1 MSTLSQELEIRL
13 AELAKVPVLL
23 VASDYDGTLSPI
35 VSDPAQAVPHREA
48 MVALHSLAVLPRT
61 HVTIIS
67 GRSLRDLAGLTGSPG
82 NVHLVGSHGSEFD
95 PDFAAKLPQ
104 AAIDL
109 REELETKLGEIA
121 EGTKGCAIEVKPA
134 SVAFHYRNAEQSKGE
149 RAAQAVL
156 ELAKSTRG
164 VQLKRGKMVVELG
177 VIDADKGKALETI
190 RHRVAATAAL
200 FLGDD
205 VTDEDAFATLRGPDL
220 GIKVGPGDSAAS
232 VRIGSTQEVAL
243 VLARVAELRAE
254 HLAGSHA
261 APIDEHSML
270 SDQRTVALVD
280 GRARVTWLCTPR
292 IDSPAIFSELLGGPD
307 AGYFSVREVGG
318 SEPVSQRYVDGSLV
332 LETQWNTMRVTD
344 YLDCS
349 QGRPTEDAGRVS
361 LIRVLEGTG
370 RAHLELA
377 PRLDFG
383 RTPTHLTCDGA
394 GVAVTEVID
403 SIVVRSTGVRW
414 EIHQEGQHHT
424 AYAEVDLSQGPVVLE
439 LCFGEP
445 QDLPGPMSE
454 SDRREQTRVFWS
466 DWLSKLKL
474 PRLRGELMETSALVL
489 RGLVH
494 GPTGAIAAAGTTS
507 LPEQLGGVRN
517 WDYRYCWPRDA
528 SMSATTLVRLG
539 STHEAMALL
548 DWMLGAVAQ
557 AGSAE
562 RLAPIYDVRGNE
574 PPPEAEIAQLSGY
587 AGSRPVR
594 IGNAAAKQVQL
605 DVFGPI
611 AELVWQLCKAGAA
624 LGEAHRAM
632 VEAMADAVI
641 RRWREPDHGIWEIR
655 GPLQH
660 HVHSKTMCWVTLD
673 RAAKIAGH
681 LGKTPKRAYREASDA
696 IRSEVIEQG
705 WNESAGAF
713 TASYGSG
720 ELDAA
725 VLTMGLTGLIEPT
738 DTRFIKT
745 VEAIERHL
753 RDGSTVY
760 RYLYDDGLPGREG
773 GFHICSLW
781 LVEAYALIGRVDDA
795 GAFFHEIADLAGP
808 TGLLSEQHDPQTSA
822 ALGNH
827 PQAYSHLGL
836 IDAALRL
843 ESLGGALPCG

>member
-1 MSTLSQELEIRL
+1 MSTLTPELEAQL

-23 VASDYDGTLSPI
+23 VATDYDGTLSPI
-35 VSDPAQAVPHREA
+35 VSDPAQATPHREA
-48 MVALHSLAVLPRT
+48 MVALHSLALLPRT

-67 GRSLRDLAGLTGSPG
+67 GRSLRDLAELTGSPG

-104 AAIDL
+104 AAIEL
-109 REELETKLGEIA
+109 RERLEAQLGEIA
-121 EGTKGCAIEVKPA
+121 EQTPGCAIEIKPA
-134 SVAFHYRNAEQSKGE
+134 SVAFHYRNAELVAGE
-149 RAAQAVL
+149 HAAQAVL
-156 ELAKSTRG
+156 EIANKTAD

-190 RHRVAATAAL
+190 RHRVAASAAI

-205 VTDEDAFATLRGPDL
+205 VTDEDAFDTLRGPDL
-220 GIKVGPGDSAAS
+220 GIKVGEGESRAA
-232 VRIGSTQEVAL
+232 VRIASTQDVAL
-243 VLARVAELRAE
+243 VLARICELRAE

-261 APIDEHSML
+261 TPIDQHSML

-280 GRARVTWLCTPR
+280 GSARITWLCAPR
-292 IDSPAIFSELLGGPD
+292 IDSPSLFSELLGGPD
-307 AGYFSVREVGG
+307 AGYFAIGDAHKTK
-318 SEPVSQRYVDGSLV
+318 PVSQRYLDGTLV
-332 LETQWNTMRVTD
+332 LETRWDAMRVTE

-349 QGRPTEDAGRVS
+349 RGKPMQHAGHVE
-361 LIRVLEGTG
+361 LIRVIEGTG
-370 RAHLELA
+370 RALIEFA

-383 RTPTHLTCDGA
+383 RTPTHLAAVDG
-394 GVAVTEVID
+394 GLEIIEVLD
-403 SIVVRSTGVRW
+403 SVVVRSPGVEW
-414 EIHQEGQHHT
+414 TICEQGPHHT
-424 AYAEVDLSQGPVVLE
+424 ARAEVDLSNGPVVLE
-439 LCFGEP
+439 LHFGTDDTRRASSPSRLAEP
-445 QDLPGPMSE
+445 
-454 SDRREQTRVFWS
+454 DRRKQTSAFWR
-466 DWLSKLKL
+466 DWLEGLKL
-474 PRLRGELMETSALVL
+474 PTLRRDLMETSALVL

-528 SMSATTLVRLG
+528 SMTAATLVRIG
-539 STHEAMALL
+539 SPNEALALL
-548 DWMLGAVAQ
+548 DWMTGVVAT

-574 PPPEAEIAQLSGY
+574 PPPEAEIPQLSGY

-611 AELVWQLCKAGAA
+611 VDLVWQLCNAGVAITDT
-624 LGEAHRAM
+624 HFAM
-632 VEAMADAVI
+632 VESMADAVM
-641 RRWREPDHGIWEIR
+641 RRWQEPDHGIWEIR

-673 RAAKIAGH
+673 RAAKITEHVSA
-681 LGKTPKRAYREASDA
+681 KPKSDYRANADV
-696 IRSEVIEQG
+696 IRSDVLDRG
-705 WNESAGAF
+705 WNETVGAY
-713 TASYGSG
+713 TASYGSD

-725 VLTMGLTGLIEPT
+725 VLTLGLCGLV
-738 DTRFIKT
+738 DADDARFAKT
-745 VEAIERHL
+745 VGAIEHHL

-773 GFHICSLW
+773 GFHICALW
-781 LVEAYALIGRVDDA
+781 LVEAYALIGRHDDA
-795 GAFFHEIADLAGP
+795 IALFNEIADLAGP
-808 TGLLSEQHDPQTSA
+808 TGLLSEQHDPHTSS

-843 ESLGGALPCG
+843 ESLV